1 MKSRTASRDDRER
14 RYLRPDVFQ
23 TVWKARLTSI
33 LWHPQRPRNVSLQV
47 PYTDVF
53 LTVQWRGL
61 LRSRRVS
68 TRCCACTGYRQARLW
83 ILFPRPGDGLTNS
96 QAPGGVSGARSD
108 CRARYTGELVPVSA
122 ASYCPTSQ
130 SSPEGR
136 GGVLPTAQPGRSKS
150 RTAAPQTV
158 KDGVRSNFPLF

>member
-83 ILFPRPGDGLTNS
+83 ILFPRPGDGLTAQNLADC
-96 QAPGGVSGARSD
+96 QANAVIVVLD
-108 CRARYTGELVPVSA
+108 TRANWFPLVQRVTVQPLK
-122 ASYCPTSQ
+122 
-130 SSPEGR
+130 GR
-136 GGVLPTAQPGRSKS
+136 GGVLPAARPGRSKS
-150 RTAAPQTV
+150 RTPAPQTV
-158 KDGVRSNFPLF
+158 KDGVRSYFRCSSK